1 MIFKYGRSSEG
12 THAASYRS
20 RDSIHPSPRYEAEY
34 CAALWEDVLN
44 SKLRASSAEVKVSPR
59 VMLKERCRD
68 PNVLNNARD
77 YTLHTYKDS
86 VQMEDPLFVCIN
98 KVKHREPVFFSTIEE
113 MKLHWQPCLDLTL
126 IAQGVQGAKGRGKS
140 RQPNTKVNGS
150 KTSTQAE
157 AGNSSRIDAPK
168 AGTSTQVDEHI
179 DIQMQ
184 DVEELIQAENDS
196 ADKI

>member
-1 MIFKYGRSSEG
+1 M
-12 THAASYRS
+12 
-20 RDSIHPSPRYEAEY
+20 
-34 CAALWEDVLN
+34 LWEDVLN
-44 SKLRASSAEVKVSPR
+44 SKLRASSAESKVSPR

-68 PNVLNNARD
+68 PNVLYNARD

-86 VQMEDPLFVCIN
+86 VRMEDPLFVCIN

-140 RQPNTKVNGS
+140 RQPSTKVNGS

-184 DVEELIQAENDS
+184 DVEDLLTAEKDS
-196 ADKI
+196 ADQI